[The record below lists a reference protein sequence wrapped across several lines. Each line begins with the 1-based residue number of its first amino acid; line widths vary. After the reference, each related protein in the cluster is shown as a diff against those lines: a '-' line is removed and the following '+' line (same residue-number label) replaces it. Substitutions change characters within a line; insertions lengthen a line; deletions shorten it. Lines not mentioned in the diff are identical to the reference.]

1 MNKHDLDKLVR
12 WAVDVTPMKFAEDA
26 YGITGTA
33 YDRTDDYIRG
43 KYSMMHE
50 NFIMWLGGLD
60 AKNRVR
66 LANHITF
73 SSSNAWEDETEK
85 PKDVDVVNLNE
96 HKEKYKAF
104 YKDINNIVGD
114 MVAVGSK
121 NKGSKNND

>member
-33 YDRTDDYIRG
+33 YDRTDDYISG

-85 PKDVDVVNLNE
+85 PKDFNE
-96 HKEKYKAF
+96 HKEKYKGH
-104 YKDINNIVGD
+104 YENIDNIVYD
-114 MVAVGSK
+114 MLTIGSS
-121 NKGSKNND
+121 NKGPKNND

>member
-33 YDRTDDYIRG
+33 YDRTDDYISG
-43 KYSMMHE
+43 KYSLMHE
-50 NFIMWLGGLD
+50 NFIMWLGSLD
-60 AKNRVR
+60 AKNRAR

-73 SSSNAWEDETEK
+73 DEPEEDVVEK
-85 PKDVDVVNLNE
+85 PEGVDVVNLNE
-96 HKEKYKAF
+96 HKGKYKEF
-104 YKDINNIVGD
+104 YKDINNILTD
-114 MVAVGSK
+114 MVTIGSN